1 MNNHFGKSNIFG
13 NARYKIPMN
22 LQLFAEVGDVG
33 SDGVG
38 GSGKEGVDL
47 GGDGDDNPPTV
58 EELMA
63 QLAEE
68 RAKSARLQNE
78 KDSASSEAANF
89 KKQLRAKMTANEQEE
104 AEKKARDEAI
114 EKELKELRNESRIN
128 KYSKR
133 FMGVGMDESTATELA
148 GLIGEIAEPDKFFSV
163 LDKFVKTTIK
173 KAGEDSVEAL
183 IKSNPSIKAG
193 NGSSDQ
199 DDEAVE
205 IARESA
211 KRKKNNGFNE
221 EALKQWM

>member
-1 MNNHFGKSNIFG
+1 MKYMNNHFGKSNKF
-13 NARYKIPMN
+13 PMN
-22 LQLFAEVGDVG
+22 LQLFAE
-33 SDGVG
+33 
-38 GSGKEGVDL
+38 SGTD
-47 GGDGDDNPPTV
+47 GGDGEESGSGEEGGEEDSPSV
-58 EELMA
+58 EELLA

-148 GLIGEIAEPDKFFSV
+148 SLTGEIAEPDKFFSV

>member
-1 MNNHFGKSNIFG
+1 MNNHFGKSNKF
-13 NARYKIPMN
+13 PMN
-22 LQLFAEVGDVG
+22 LQLFAE
-33 SDGVG
+33 
-38 GSGKEGVDL
+38 SGTD
-47 GGDGDDNPPTV
+47 GGDGEESGSGEEGGEEDSPSV
-58 EELMA
+58 EELLA

-148 GLIGEIAEPDKFFSV
+148 SLTGEIAEPDKFFSV

>member
-1 MNNHFGKSNIFG
+1 MKYMNNHFGKSNKF
-13 NARYKIPMN
+13 PMN
-22 LQLFAEVGDVG
+22 LQLFAE
-33 SDGVG
+33 
-38 GSGKEGVDL
+38 SGTD
-47 GGDGDDNPPTV
+47 GGDGEESGSGEEGGEEDSPSV
-58 EELMA
+58 EELLA

-133 FMGVGMDESTATELA
+133 FMGIGMDESTATELA
-148 GLIGEIAEPDKFFSV
+148 SLTGEIAEPDKFFSV